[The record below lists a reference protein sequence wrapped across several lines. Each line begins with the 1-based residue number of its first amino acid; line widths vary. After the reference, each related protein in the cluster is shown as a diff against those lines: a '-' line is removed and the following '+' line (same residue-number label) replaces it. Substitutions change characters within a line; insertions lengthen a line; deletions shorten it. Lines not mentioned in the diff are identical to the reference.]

1 MTNEEK
7 NISEYKVLRLMT
19 KEIIICK
26 VNNSGPEATN
36 WWTLEDPFEIKSFM
50 NPNTGDFNSTLIDW
64 LQFASSTETKISLN
78 DILTVSDPD
87 GEVLDHYVSI
97 VKRKRGIVEYQV
109 KEGKEALELV
119 EKLKSTG
126 SNEPEVTFEDY
137 MEILNTNKVYH

>member
-7 NISEYKVLRLMT
+7 NMLEYKVLRLMT

-26 VNNSGPEATN
+26 LNNSDSETTN
-36 WWTLEDPFEIKSFM
+36 WWSIEDPFEIKSFM

-64 LQFASSTETKISLN
+64 LQFSSSNETRISLN

-87 GEVLDHYVSI
+87 GEVLEHYISI
-97 VKRKRGIVEYQV
+97 VKRKKGIVEHQI
-109 KEGKEALELV
+109 KDNNEALEII
-119 EKLKSTG
+119 EKLKSKEL
-126 SNEPEVTFEDY
+126 EPSFEDY

>member
-64 LQFASSTETKISLN
+64 LQFASSTETRISLN

-87 GEVLDHYVSI
+87 GEVLEHYISI
-97 VKRKRGIVEYQV
+97 VKRKKGVVEYQV
-109 KEGKEALELV
+109 KDANEALEIV
-119 EKLKSTG
+119 EKIKSKEL
-126 SNEPEVTFEDY
+126 EPSFEDY

>member
-26 VNNSGPEATN
+26 VNNSAPEATN

-64 LQFASSTETKISLN
+64 LQFASSTETRISLN

-87 GEVLDHYVSI
+87 GEVLEHYISI

-109 KEGKEALELV
+109 KDANEALEIV
-119 EKLKSTG
+119 EKIKSKEI
-126 SNEPEVTFEDY
+126 EPSFEDY

>member
-26 VNNSGPEATN
+26 VDNSGPEAKN

-64 LQFASSTETKISLN
+64 LQFASSTETRISLN

-87 GEVLDHYVSI
+87 GEVLEHYISI
-97 VKRKRGIVEYQV
+97 VKRKKGIVEYQV

-119 EKLKSTG
+119 EKLKSKEI
-126 SNEPEVTFEDY
+126 EPSFEDY